1 VEDDEDFREIVREV
15 LTRAG
20 YRLREAGNGA
30 DGLAA
35 FAAERPDLVIL
46 DINLPDLLGI
56 EVCRRMRTVDA
67 ATPILLCS
75 VRSATVSVAEG
86 LEAGADGY
94 ILKPF
99 DDGEFLERIAAGLK
113 PG

>member
-1 VEDDEDFREIVREV
+1 MEDDEDFREIVREV

-20 YRLREAGNGA
+20 HSLREAGNGA

-35 FAAERPDLVIL
+35 FKAERPDLVIL
-46 DINLPDLLGI
+46 DINLPDVLGI
-56 EVCRRMRTVDA
+56 EVCRRMRTLDTR
-67 ATPILLCS
+67 TPILLCS

-99 DDGEFLERIAAGLK
+99 DDGEFLERVASASR
-113 PG
+113 PQ